1 MKKGFTLVEILVTV
15 AIAAI
20 FLSTSLPVF
29 SRYKQTNNLD
39 RSAEMVQSGVYEARN
54 LAMAPL
60 QSKKNN
66 TSYYGLQFLS
76 DKIVIFESSD
86 TNDLPIEGFN
96 VIKNISISSPVSLNV
111 SNLTNGIIYFSI
123 LEQGKIV
130 KSESATSLSNIILN
144 LTSSKVKD
152 RYKEV
157 SINYVTG
164 QVSINEKEFE

>member
-1 MKKGFTLVEILVTV
+1 M
-15 AIAAI
+15 
-20 FLSTSLPVF
+20 
-29 SRYKQTNNLD
+29 
-39 RSAEMVQSGVYEARN
+39 
-54 LAMAPL
+54 
-60 QSKKNN
+60 
-66 TSYYGLQFLS
+66 QFLS